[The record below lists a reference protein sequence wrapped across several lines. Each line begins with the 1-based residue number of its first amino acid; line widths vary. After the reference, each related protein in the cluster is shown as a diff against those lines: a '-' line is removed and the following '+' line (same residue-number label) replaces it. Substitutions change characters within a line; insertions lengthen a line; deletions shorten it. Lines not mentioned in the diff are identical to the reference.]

1 MIMRIAFAAFCADTL
16 LATAA
21 SAQETR
27 AVSVGANVSSL
38 GVGVE
43 AGYRINPYFGLRG
56 GANYFSLSL
65 DRTIDDIKYNT
76 DFDLKS
82 GGLVLDVFPFRG
94 NFRISAGARIN
105 GNQADISGTPTS
117 NVTIGNTTYTPA
129 QVGRLNGDIDFN
141 TVAPY
146 VGIGF
151 DGHITDALTI
161 GFDLGVLYQGKPS
174 VSLSATNPAVS
185 QADLNR
191 ERANIEDDLKM
202 LQFYPVATVSLKY
215 RF

>member
-1 MIMRIAFAAFCADTL
+1 
-16 LATAA
+16 
-21 SAQETR
+21 
-27 AVSVGANVSSL
+27 
-38 GVGVE
+38 
-43 AGYRINPYFGLRG
+43 
-56 GANYFSLSL
+56 
-65 DRTIDDIKYNT
+65 
-76 DFDLKS
+76 
-82 GGLVLDVFPFRG
+82 VLDVFPFRG

-215 RF
+215 RFCFDIHPERDFDKHPGFPVSEHHELFGRNSVHDDDDQPPRRAVGCLRALNGSHRFIPQGSADFGRSPSCL